1 MIADLQ
7 RTWCGLWRARA
18 AWAIDSDHELAA
30 TPTLNAPHSFGD
42 ASPSV
47 IEPRRPRLLRR
58 AWDSKARRL
67 LVSLTALAG
76 AAWLIHHLLRNFSW
90 PLFLAAL
97 RATPPWAIWS
107 AIALTPASYV
117 CLAVTEWF
125 ALQSLGHRL
134 NWHRAGR
141 VAFASYAVSNSLGFS
156 LATGTATRLRLYSPW
171 GLSAAAITAVALLA
185 GAAVS
190 LSGVVT
196 AGLALMARPSP
207 FAEVFHWPRWAT
219 EVIGLALIAPGAL
232 WFVVLKR
239 GEPGAPPIAHSAE
252 GRAFAL
258 LAGVADWALSGAA
271 LYVLLPHPTLAAFPE
286 FLAVFV
292 LGSLVSAA
300 TGVPGGVGVFEAVVL
315 GLSALMARANE
326 TATALILYRVIY
338 SLGPLALMSSL
349 LGALHLARKRAARG
363 GPRGAA

>member
-1 MIADLQ
+1 M
-7 RTWCGLWRARA
+7 
-18 AWAIDSDHELAA
+18 
-30 TPTLNAPHSFGD
+30 NAPHSFRD
-42 ASPSV
+42 VSP
-47 IEPRRPRLLRR
+47 PTHQPHPQGLLRR
-58 AWDSKARRL
+58 AWNSRARKIM
-67 LVSLTALAG
+67 VSVVALAV
-76 AAWLIHHLLRNFSW
+76 AAWLIRHVLKGFSW
-90 PLFLAAL
+90 PLFLLAL
-97 RATPPWAIWS
+97 RATPNWAILA
-107 AIALTPASYV
+107 AIVLTPASYV
-117 CLAVTEWF
+117 CLGVTEWF

-156 LATGTATRLRLYSPW
+156 FATGTATRLRLYSPW
-171 GLSAAAITAVALLA
+171 GLSPAAITAVALLA

-207 FAEVFHWPRWAT
+207 FAEVFHWPRWVA
-219 EVIGLALIAPGAL
+219 EAIGLALIAPGAL

-239 GEPGAPPIAHSAE
+239 GDTSAPPIAHSAE

-258 LAGVADWALSGAA
+258 IAGVADWALSGAA
-271 LYVLLPHPTLAAFPE
+271 LYVLLPHPTLMAFPE

-315 GLSALMARANE
+315 GLSALLARANE

-338 SLGPLALMSSL
+338 SLGPLVVMTSALGTLQLVRRLS
-349 LGALHLARKRAARG
+349 GK
-363 GPRGAA
+363 PRPWSA

>member
-1 MIADLQ
+1 MSQ
-7 RTWCGLWRARA
+7 
-18 AWAIDSDHELAA
+18 
-30 TPTLNAPHSFGD
+30 PHRQSL
-42 ASPSV
+42 
-47 IEPRRPRLLRR
+47 IRR
-58 AWDSKARRL
+58 AWESPVRKAM
-67 LVSLTALAG
+67 VSITALVG
-76 AAWLIHHLLRNFSW
+76 AAWLIRHVLKDFSW
-90 PLFLAAL
+90 PLFLTAL
-97 RATPPWAIWS
+97 RATPASAIWT
-107 AIALTPASYV
+107 AAVLTPASYV
-117 CLAVTEWF
+117 CLAITEWF

-134 NWHRAGR
+134 TWHRAGR

-156 LATGTATRLRLYSPW
+156 LATGTATRLRLYAPW
-171 GLSAAAITAVALLA
+171 GLSPKAITAVALLA

-196 AGLALMARPSP
+196 AGLALMARPGP
-207 FAEVFHWPRWAT
+207 FAEVFHWPRWTT
-219 EVIGLALIAPGAL
+219 EVIGLALIAPGVL

-239 GEPGAPPIAHSAE
+239 GEPDAPPIAHSAE

-271 LYVLLPHPTLAAFPE
+271 LYVLLPHPTLAGFPE

-292 LGSLVSAA
+292 MGSLVSAA

-338 SLGPLALMSSL
+338 SLGPLVVMSGL
-349 LGALHLARKRAARG
+349 LGGLQLVRKLSARADPA
-363 GPRGAA
+363 